1 MVIQGLRRS
10 CTRSYLNLM
19 HNKPCFNL
27 PHSQE
32 SMNPEDDIY
41 HVQPHLQEPSYNDLD
56 INEKQM
62 IEHAIGGI
70 HVFMHLLI
78 PSYIV

>member
-1 MVIQGLRRS
+1 
-10 CTRSYLNLM
+10 
-19 HNKPCFNL
+19 
-27 PHSQE
+27 
-32 SMNPEDDIY
+32 MNPEDDIY